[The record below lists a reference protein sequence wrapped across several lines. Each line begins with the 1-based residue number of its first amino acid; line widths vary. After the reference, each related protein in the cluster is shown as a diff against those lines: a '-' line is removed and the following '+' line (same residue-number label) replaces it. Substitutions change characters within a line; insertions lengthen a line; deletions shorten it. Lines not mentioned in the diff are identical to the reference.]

1 MADYGW
7 KEHSKRPR
15 LQARYYLIFLLCFKY
30 NTLHV
35 RCALEVDKET
45 RRVQHRP
52 GYLGTDM
59 VLNCDYA
66 LSRELLCLIPVILYT
81 ICTCVLFSIILV

>member
-1 MADYGW
+1 M
-7 KEHSKRPR
+7 
-15 LQARYYLIFLLCFKY
+15 FLLCIKY

-45 RRVQHRP
+45 SRVQHRP
-52 GYLGTDM
+52 RYLGTDM

-66 LSRELLCLIPVILYT
+66 LSRELLCLISVILYT
-81 ICTCVLFSIILV
+81 ICTCVLLSIILV